1 METDVVLVDLAALT
15 GEIAEVEW
23 PDKDWSWVSW
33 VARALGLKVPSLDLV
48 IIGWVL
54 MDEGAGIG
62 TCGLALTEGTDKGET
77 DPELGLD

>member
-1 METDVVLVDLAALT
+1 
-15 GEIAEVEW
+15 
-23 PDKDWSWVSW
+23 
-33 VARALGLKVPSLDLV
+33 
-48 IIGWVL
+48 